1 MFFRYFKRKKGPTI
15 KKISRQK
22 FSKFVDELKLRGL
35 SEKTIDVYTYYN
47 NKFLD
52 FIKKEQRSI
61 TSDDIKSYLNSLI
74 NKNIQPM
81 TVRMALNSLKA
92 YYEGYLGKKLFKNI
106 KSPKVSKDLPQVLS
120 KNEIKTMINN
130 TDSLK
135 HRLLIELLYSSGMR
149 FGECVKIEVDNI
161 YFDDKIVFIKNGK
174 GKKDRFTITSQIF
187 IGDLNTYLNQR
198 KEQKKYLFDDGYSS
212 HLSVRTAEEIVK
224 LAAKRADIRRR
235 VYPHLL
241 RASFA
246 THLIENGTPIE
257 KIQKLLGHSNIDTT
271 MGYIRTRTDDLKM
284 IKNPLDNL

>member
-1 MFFRYFKRKKGPTI
+1 MYFRYFKRKKGPTI
-15 KKISRQK
+15 KQVARKR
-22 FSKFVDELKLRGL
+22 FENFVSELRLRCF
-35 SEKTIDVYTYYN
+35 SEKTIDTYTYYN

-61 TSDDIKSYLNSLI
+61 TSNDIKSYLNSLI
-74 NKNIQPM
+74 NKDIQPR
-81 TVRMALNSLKA
+81 TVRMALNSIKA

-120 KNEIKTMINN
+120 KNEIKAMIDN
-130 TDSLK
+130 TNFLK
-135 HRLLIELLYSSGMR
+135 HRLLIELLYSSGIR
-149 FGECVKIEVDNI
+149 VGECVKVEIDNI

-174 GKKDRFTITSQIF
+174 GKKDRFTITSKIF

-198 KEQKKYLFDDGYSS
+198 KEQKKYLFDDGYTN
-212 HLSVRTAEEIVK
+212 HISVRTAEEIVK
-224 LAAKRADIRRR
+224 LAAKRVDIRRR

-246 THLIENGTPIE
+246 THLIEHGTPIE

-271 MGYIRTRTDDLKM
+271 MEYIGTRTDDLKM
-284 IKNPLDNL
+284 IKSPLDNL